1 MISSGRSARG
11 AGSFPGVP
19 WCDLAIDQT
28 HGGCLELSAKHNCM
42 VQHHTSPHADINIR
56 MLHIYI
62 LYIYLY
68 IVYIYVYTDI
78 YDYIYGIM

>member
-62 LYIYLY
+62 HC
-68 IVYIYVYTDI
+68 IYVYIDI
-78 YDYIYGIM
+78 YDYIYGMYIYI